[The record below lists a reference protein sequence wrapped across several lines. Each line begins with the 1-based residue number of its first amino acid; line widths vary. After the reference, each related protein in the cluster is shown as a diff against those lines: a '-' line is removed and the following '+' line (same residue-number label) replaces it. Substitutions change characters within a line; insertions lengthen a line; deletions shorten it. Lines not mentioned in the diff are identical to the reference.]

1 MTGHGKHLNIEIF
14 LDKIHV
20 MSVEVWTICSS
31 YSSVL
36 IDIVIPNQ
44 NETDFEG
51 QNMYLCYCLV
61 GWENIL

>member
-1 MTGHGKHLNIEIF
+1 M
-14 LDKIHV
+14 

-36 IDIVIPNQ
+36 IDIVISNQ

-51 QNMYLCYCLV
+51 KKMYLSYCLV
-61 GWENIL
+61 GWENVF